1 MLTIAIAEDNAAEM
15 VGLIEHVNKLG
26 HKLLLTAIN
35 GYHLLEQLSKLPT
48 YKLPNILLLDINM
61 PKINGLI
68 VTMYFANKYPS
79 IKIIAVS
86 SHTNDTLIAE
96 VVTEGASAFITKYF
110 LTPNSVVYQNV
121 YGTTNVLELAIEAV
135 QNGQLFIDKLLV
147 NNPSDIKTT
156 LATSTIIENHYSSLK
171 PHKRAF
177 IILNGADLSFKEIAI
192 LMHTTENTVKEYS
205 SILCKKFGV
214 KNRYLLTKAC
224 FAHCIVKQ
232 AVYYDSTMGIKQD
245 W

>member
-1 MLTIAIAEDNAAEM
+1 MLTIAIAEDNPVEM
-15 VGLIEHVNKLG
+15 EGLIQEVNKLG
-26 HKLLLTAIN
+26 HKLVLTAVN
-35 GYHLLEQLSKLPT
+35 GYNLLEQLSKLPT
-48 YKLPNILLLDINM
+48 HKLPQILLLDIKM

-96 VVTEGASAFITKYF
+96 ILTEGASAFITKYF
-110 LTPNSVVYQNV
+110 LTPNSVVYKNV
-121 YGTTNVLELAIEAV
+121 YGTSNVLQLAIEAM

-147 NNPSDIKTT
+147 NNHNDIKTT
-156 LATSTIIENHYSSLK
+156 VATSAIIEKHYSSLK
-171 PHKRAF
+171 PHKREF
-177 IILNGADLSFKEIAI
+177 IILNGADLSFLEIAI
-192 LMHTTENTVKEYS
+192 LMHATENTVKEYS

-214 KNRYLLTKAC
+214 KNRYLLTQAC
-224 FAHCIVKQ
+224 FAHGIVKQ
-232 AVYYDSTMGIKQD
+232 AVYYDSTMGTKQD